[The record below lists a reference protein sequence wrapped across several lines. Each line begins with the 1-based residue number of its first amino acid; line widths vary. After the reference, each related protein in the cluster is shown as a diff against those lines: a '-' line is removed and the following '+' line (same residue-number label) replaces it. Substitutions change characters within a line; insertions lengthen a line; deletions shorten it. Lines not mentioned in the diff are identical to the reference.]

1 MKSPDDFTRPLPLFG
16 GVVEVQ
22 RLVVPPEV
30 VMGLQSYRH
39 ACRLAWKLR
48 FVRNMTRRT
57 LAEVAGLYTSH
68 VSDYF
73 SVHEQR
79 RELPARHIAAV
90 ERVLGNTV
98 ISQWLAQQAKL
109 TVMEELQAQRHAP
122 RPMRVAGQGR
132 CG

>member
-1 MKSPDDFTRPLPLFG
+1 MKFSYDDNLALPLIG
-16 GVVEVQ
+16 GVVQAQ

-30 VMGLQSYRH
+30 VMGIRSYRH

-48 FVRNMTRRT
+48 VLRNLTRRT

-73 SVHEQR
+73 SINETR
-79 RELPARHIAAV
+79 RELPAKHIAAV

-98 ISQWLAQQAKL
+98 ISQYLAQQSRL
-109 TVMEELQAQRHAP
+109 TVMEELQLLRK
-122 RPMRVAGQGR
+122 VA
-132 CG
+132 